1 MQNKIQIEINC
12 KTVKSFKKNTG
23 KYRKNEKTIKKVWPS
38 NSWKTNTKP
47 QKFKYITKKYKKKN
61 PKKTK

>member
-23 KYRKNEKTIKKVWPS
+23 KYRKNEKKKL
-38 NSWKTNTKP
+38 
-47 QKFKYITKKYKKKN
+47 
-61 PKKTK
+61 